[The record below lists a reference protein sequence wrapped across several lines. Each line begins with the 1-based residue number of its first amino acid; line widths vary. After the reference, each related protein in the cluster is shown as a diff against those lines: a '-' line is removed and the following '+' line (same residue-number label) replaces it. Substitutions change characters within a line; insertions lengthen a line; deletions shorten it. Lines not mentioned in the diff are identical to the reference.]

1 VVRSGQLVF
10 FYLKRG
16 VATTGFA
23 LSASGGQTP
32 VRFCRDKFFPK
43 SQQEAMGRFL
53 ALFHKYGWIYKPL
66 GGGGWISA
74 NEKWALTDSEILKAV
89 ACVHP
94 KHFLGARAGK
104 ATRFGVLDI
113 DAGSKYHNVKQ
124 LGRILEALA
133 KAGISETS
141 IYRSSDSGGWHIYL
155 FFDEPI
161 SSRDL
166 RAQLVQLLRLSGFD
180 IAKGTLEVFPAPG
193 DGRGGNSSIGN
204 GLRLPLQPGFAWL
217 NQDGLVIEERDSI
230 SPVEALDRFIRDM
243 ECGNSRH
250 DFHQMKAYV
259 SRLIESQEQIT
270 SQVSQISQISKAKGV
285 VVPFRKPDG
294 IELSEYTL
302 CTVLEVF
309 QGLPPG
315 INAETWIK
323 GREFAQVGLTG
334 KSQRAE
340 AIYCLSHYLF
350 YGDPERRLPALG
362 YGYETERQWA
372 IEKILS
378 SLHNG
383 CSKDI
388 NKGRGDAVAQI
399 ERAASWLPKDRRGKE
414 NNVVPF
420 VKKVP
425 IAWQRNSAN
434 LKSEATKKIQA
445 AVADFEEADMT
456 FSVRDLQLKTGC
468 SNKTLYKHRGLWK
481 SAQER
486 LQTGGLAAVTPEY
499 NAVVGAASSESL
511 LPSAVAKKIAPP
523 GLLAARRV
531 AYEISMRRQREEREK
546 KTQRRDGFIQLDN
559 LWRLEIEKIV
569 PAALGSCETKKL
581 RALLAVYLSAISR
594 SPDDESESWIRGLI
608 TEVRSELER
617 RPKQLELVFSEVKV
631 VDLVES
637 DLVHL
642 VNEGG

>member
-1 VVRSGQLVF
+1 
-10 FYLKRG
+10 
-16 VATTGFA
+16 
-23 LSASGGQTP
+23 
-32 VRFCRDKFFPK
+32 
-43 SQQEAMGRFL
+43 MGKFL

-66 GGGGWISA
+66 YSEGGWISA
-74 NEKWALTDSEILKAV
+74 NEKWALTDSEILKAA

-94 KHFLGARAGK
+94 KYFLGARAGK

-141 IYRSSDSGGWHIYL
+141 IYRSSDSGGWHVYL

-166 RAQLVQLLRLSGFD
+166 RTQLVQLLRLSGFD

-193 DGRGGNSSIGN
+193 DGRNSSIGN

-217 NQDGLVIEERDSI
+217 NDDGLVIEERDSI
-230 SPVEALDRFIRDM
+230 SPVEALDRFMRDM
-243 ECGNSRH
+243 ECRNSRH

-259 SRLIESQEQIT
+259 SRLLESQEQIT
-270 SQVSQISQISKAKGV
+270 TQVSQISQISKAKGV

-294 IELSEYTL
+294 VELDEYTL
-302 CTVLEVF
+302 CAVLEVF

-362 YGYETERQWA
+362 YGYEKERQWA
-372 IEKILS
+372 IEKILA

-399 ERAASWLPKDRRGKE
+399 ERAASWLPKDRRGQE

-434 LKSEATKKIQA
+434 LKSEAVKKIQA
-445 AVADFEEADMT
+445 AVADFEEAGMT
-456 FSVRDLQLKTGC
+456 FSIRDLKLKTGC
-468 SNKTLYKHRGLWK
+468 GNDTLYRHQSLWK
-481 SAQER
+481 PAQQR
-486 LQTGGLAAVTPEY
+486 LQNGRLAGVPGDY

-511 LPSAVAKKIAPP
+511 PPSSVAKKIAPP
-523 GLLAARRV
+523 GLLAARRM

-546 KTQRRDGFIQLDN
+546 KTKRRDGSIQLDN
-559 LWRLEIEKIV
+559 SWRAEIAKIV
-569 PAALGSCETKKL
+569 PLVLGQCETKKL

-594 SPDDESESWIRGLI
+594 SPDDESEAWIRGLI
-608 TEVRSELER
+608 TEVRAELER
-617 RPKQLELVFSEVKV
+617 RPKQLELVLSEVKAV
-631 VDLVES
+631 SLVEPDLVRIET
-637 DLVHL
+637 
-642 VNEGG
+642 EGG

>member
-1 VVRSGQLVF
+1 
-10 FYLKRG
+10 
-16 VATTGFA
+16 
-23 LSASGGQTP
+23 
-32 VRFCRDKFFPK
+32 
-43 SQQEAMGRFL
+43 MGKFL

-66 GGGGWISA
+66 YSEGGWISA
-74 NEKWALTDSEILKAV
+74 NEKWALTDSEVLKAA

-94 KHFLGARAGK
+94 KYFLGARAGK

-141 IYRSSDSGGWHIYL
+141 IYRSSDSGGWHVYL

-180 IAKGTLEVFPAPG
+180 IEKGTLEVFPAPG
-193 DGRGGNSSIGN
+193 DSRGNSSIGN

-230 SPVEALDRFIRDM
+230 SPVEALDRFTRDM

-270 SQVSQISQISKAKGV
+270 TQVSQISQISKAKGV

-294 IELSEYTL
+294 VELSEYTL

-362 YGYETERQWA
+362 YGYEQERQWA

-383 CSKDI
+383 YSKDI

-445 AVADFEEADMT
+445 AVADFEEAEMT

-468 SNKTLYKHRGLWK
+468 SNKTLYNHRGLWK
-481 SAQER
+481 PAQER
-486 LQTGGLAAVTPEY
+486 LQNGLLAGVTPEY

-511 LPSAVAKKIAPP
+511 LPSTVAKKIAPP

-546 KTQRRDGFIQLDN
+546 KTKRRDGFIQLDN
-559 LWRLEIEKIV
+559 SWRVEIEKIV
-569 PAALGSCETKKL
+569 LLELSQFETKKL

-594 SPDDESESWIRGLI
+594 SPDDESEAWIRGLI
-608 TEVRSELER
+608 TEVRTELER
-617 RPKQLELVFSEVKV
+617 RPKQLELVFSEAKV

-637 DLVHL
+637 SLICL
-642 VNEGG
+642 ENEGG

>member
-1 VVRSGQLVF
+1 M
-10 FYLKRG
+10 
-16 VATTGFA
+16 
-23 LSASGGQTP
+23 P

-43 SQQEAMGRFL
+43 SQQEAMGKFL
-53 ALFHKYGWIYKPL
+53 ALFHKYGWIYKPF

-124 LGRILEALA
+124 LERILEALA
-133 KAGISETS
+133 KAGINETS
-141 IYRSSDSGGWHIYL
+141 IYRSSDSGGWHVYL

-166 RAQLVQLLRLSGFD
+166 RAQLVQLLRLNGFD

-193 DGRGGNSSIGN
+193 DGRGNSSIGN

-270 SQVSQISQISKAKGV
+270 HQVSQISQISKAKGV

-294 IELSEYTL
+294 VELTEYTL
-302 CTVLEVF
+302 CAVLEVF

-315 INAETWIK
+315 MNAETWIK

-350 YGDPERRLPALG
+350 YGDPKRCLPALG
-362 YGYETERQWA
+362 YGYEKERQWA

-388 NKGRGDAVAQI
+388 NRGRGDAVAQI
-399 ERAASWLPKDRRGKE
+399 ERAASWLPKDRRGQE

-434 LKSEATKKIQA
+434 LKSEAAKKIQA
-445 AVADFEEADMT
+445 AVADFEEAEMA
-456 FSVRDLQLKTGC
+456 FSIRDLKLKTGC
-468 SNKTLYKHRGLWK
+468 SNDTLYRHQALWK
-481 SAQER
+481 PAQTQLQNGR
-486 LQTGGLAAVTPEY
+486 LAGVPGEY

-546 KTQRRDGFIQLDN
+546 KTKRRERFVELDN
-559 LWRLEIEKIV
+559 SWRSEIEKIT
-569 PAALGSCETKKL
+569 PLRFDLLETKKL
-581 RALLAVYLSAISR
+581 RALLAVYLSAVLR
-594 SPDDESESWIRGLI
+594 SPDQESEFWLCRLI
-608 TEVRSELER
+608 TDLRAELES
-617 RPKQLELVFSEVKV
+617 RPMQLHLLNLDNLAPEK
-631 VDLVES
+631 DLS
-637 DLVHL
+637 
-642 VNEGG
+642 G

>member
-1 VVRSGQLVF
+1 
-10 FYLKRG
+10 
-16 VATTGFA
+16 
-23 LSASGGQTP
+23 
-32 VRFCRDKFFPK
+32 
-43 SQQEAMGRFL
+43 MGKFL
-53 ALFHKYGWIYKPL
+53 ALFHKYGWIYKPF

-133 KAGISETS
+133 KAGINETS
-141 IYRSSDSGGWHIYL
+141 IYRSSDSGGWHVYL

-180 IAKGTLEVFPAPG
+180 IAKGTLEIFPAPG
-193 DGRGGNSSIGN
+193 DGRNSSIGN

-270 SQVSQISQISKAKGV
+270 HQVSQISQISKAKGV
-285 VVPFRKPDG
+285 VVPFKKPDG
-294 IELSEYTL
+294 VELSEYTL

-315 INAETWIK
+315 MNAETWIN

-362 YGYETERQWA
+362 YGYEKERQWA

-388 NKGRGDAVAQI
+388 NKGRGDALTQI

-445 AVADFEEADMT
+445 AVADFEEAEMT

-468 SNKTLYKHRGLWK
+468 SNKTLYKHCGLWK
-481 SAQER
+481 PNQER
-486 LQTGGLAAVTPEY
+486 LQNGLLAGVTPDY

-531 AYEISMRRQREEREK
+531 AYEISMRRQREERTQ
-546 KTQRRDGFIQLDN
+546 KTKRRERFIELDN
-559 LWRLEIEKIV
+559 SWRLEIEKIM
-569 PAALGSCETKKL
+569 PLALGQCDTKKL
-581 RALLAVYLSAISR
+581 RALLVVYLSAVSR
-594 SPDDESESWIRGLI
+594 SPDHESESWICGLI
-608 TEVRSELER
+608 TEVRAELER
-617 RPKQLELVFSEVKV
+617 RPKQLELVFSNSQN
-631 VDLVES
+631 LVEPAQA
-637 DLVHL
+637 HL
-642 VNEGG
+642 ENEEV

>member
-1 VVRSGQLVF
+1 
-10 FYLKRG
+10 
-16 VATTGFA
+16 
-23 LSASGGQTP
+23 
-32 VRFCRDKFFPK
+32 
-43 SQQEAMGRFL
+43 MGEFL

-94 KHFLGARAGK
+94 KHFLGARAGT

-124 LGRILEALA
+124 LGRILEVLA

-166 RAQLVQLLRLSGFD
+166 RAQLVQLLQLSGFD

-193 DGRGGNSSIGN
+193 DGRNSSIGN

-230 SPVEALDRFIRDM
+230 SPNEALDRFIRDM

-250 DFHQMKAYV
+250 DFHRMKAYV
-259 SRLIESQEQIT
+259 NRLIESQEQIT
-270 SQVSQISQISKAKGV
+270 TQVSQISQISKAKGV

-294 IELSEYTL
+294 VELSEYTL

-315 INAETWIK
+315 MNAETWIN

-362 YGYETERQWA
+362 YGYEKERQWA

-399 ERAASWLPKDRRGKE
+399 ERAASWLPKDRRGQ
-414 NNVVPF
+414 NNLVPF

-434 LKSEATKKIQA
+434 LKSEAIKKIQA
-445 AVADFEEADMT
+445 AVADFEEAEMA
-456 FSVRDLQLKTGC
+456 FSVRDLKLKTGC
-468 SNKTLYKHRGLWK
+468 SNDTLYKHQALWK
-481 SAQER
+481 PAQAQLQNAR
-486 LQTGGLAAVTPEY
+486 LAGVPGEY

-511 LPSAVAKKIAPP
+511 LPSSVAKKIAPP

-546 KTQRRDGFIQLDN
+546 KTRRRDGFIQLDN
-559 LWRLEIEKIV
+559 SWQMEIEKIV
-569 PAALGSCETKKL
+569 PAALEQCETKKL
-581 RALLAVYLSAISR
+581 KALLAVYLSAISR
-594 SPDDESESWIRGLI
+594 SPDDESEAWIRGLI
-608 TEVRSELER
+608 TEVRSELDR
-617 RPKQLELVFSEVKV
+617 RPKQLELVFSEIKV
-631 VDLVES
+631 VDLVEPCFIP
-637 DLVHL
+637 LE
-642 VNEGG
+642 NERG

>member
-1 VVRSGQLVF
+1 MG
-10 FYLKRG
+10 
-16 VATTGFA
+16 
-23 LSASGGQTP
+23 
-32 VRFCRDKFFPK
+32 KFV
-43 SQQEAMGRFL
+43 

-94 KHFLGARAGK
+94 KYFLGARAGK
-104 ATRFGVLDI
+104 ATKFGVLDI
-113 DAGSKYHNVKQ
+113 DAGSKYHSKKQ
-124 LGRILEALA
+124 LERILEALA
-133 KAGISETS
+133 KAGIHATS
-141 IYRSSDSGGWHIYL
+141 VYKSSDSGGWHIYI

-193 DGRGGNSSIGN
+193 DGRGNSSIGN

-217 NQDGLVIEERDSI
+217 NQSGLVIEERDSI
-230 SPVEALDRFIRDM
+230 SPMEALDRFMRDM

-259 SRLIESQEQIT
+259 SRLLESQEQIT
-270 SQVSQISQISKAKGV
+270 NQVGQISQISKSKGV

-294 IELSEYTL
+294 VELDEYTL
-302 CTVLEVF
+302 CNVLEVF

-350 YGDPERRLPALG
+350 YGDPERHLPALG
-362 YGYETERQWA
+362 YGCEKERQWA
-372 IEKILS
+372 IEKILT

-383 CSKDI
+383 CSEDI
-388 NKGRGDAVAQI
+388 NRGRGDALTQI
-399 ERAASWLPKDRRGKE
+399 ERAASWLPKERRGKE

-425 IAWQRNSAN
+425 IAWQRNSAK
-434 LKSEATKKIQA
+434 LKSEAAKKIQA
-445 AVADFEEADMT
+445 AVADFEEANMT

-468 SNKTLYKHRGLWK
+468 SNQTLYRHQSLWK
-481 SAQER
+481 PNQER
-486 LQTGGLAAVTPEY
+486 LRSGLLVSVTPDY

-511 LPSAVAKKIAPP
+511 LPSAVAQKIAPP
-523 GLLAARRV
+523 GLLAARQIV
-531 AYEISMRRQREEREK
+531 YEISMRHAREERAK
-546 KTQRRDGFIQLDN
+546 KTKRRDGFVQLDN
-559 LWRLEIEKIV
+559 SWRLEIEK
-569 PAALGSCETKKL
+569 LGPPVLGQCDTKKL
-581 RALLAVYLSAISR
+581 KALLAVYLSAISR
-594 SPDDESESWIRGLI
+594 SPDDESEAWIRGLI
-608 TEVRSELER
+608 TEVRAELES
-617 RPKQLELVFSEVKV
+617 RPKQLELVFSKV
-631 VDLVES
+631 VDLVEP
-637 DLVHL
+637 LFHL
-642 VNEGG
+642 ENDGG

>member
-1 VVRSGQLVF
+1 
-10 FYLKRG
+10 
-16 VATTGFA
+16 
-23 LSASGGQTP
+23 LSASGEQAP

-43 SQQEAMGRFL
+43 SQQEAMGKFL

-113 DAGSKYHNVKQ
+113 DAGSKYHSVKQ

-166 RAQLVQLLRLSGFD
+166 RAQLIQLLRLSGFD

-193 DGRGGNSSIGN
+193 DARGNSSIGN

-270 SQVSQISQISKAKGV
+270 TQVSQISQISKAKGV

-294 IELSEYTL
+294 VELSEYTL

-362 YGYETERQWA
+362 YGYEKERQWA

-445 AVADFEEADMT
+445 AVADFEEAQMT

-481 SAQER
+481 PAQER
-486 LQTGGLAAVTPEY
+486 LQTGLLATVTPEY
-499 NAVVGAASSESL
+499 NAGVGAASSESL
-511 LPSAVAKKIAPP
+511 LPSSVAKKIAPP

-546 KTQRRDGFIQLDN
+546 KAKRRDGFIRLDN
-559 LWRLEIEKIV
+559 SWRMTIEKIV
-569 PAALGSCETKKL
+569 PVALVSCDTKKL

-608 TEVRSELER
+608 TEVRAELDR
-617 RPKQLELVFSEVKV
+617 RPKQLELVFSEGKV
-631 VDLVES
+631 VSLVES
-637 DLVHL
+637 DLIRIE
-642 VNEGG
+642 NEIG

>member
-1 VVRSGQLVF
+1 
-10 FYLKRG
+10 
-16 VATTGFA
+16 
-23 LSASGGQTP
+23 
-32 VRFCRDKFFPK
+32 
-43 SQQEAMGRFL
+43 MGKFL

-133 KAGISETS
+133 KAGINETS
-141 IYRSSDSGGWHIYL
+141 IYRSSDSGGWHVYL

-193 DGRGGNSSIGN
+193 DGRGNSSIGN

-270 SQVSQISQISKAKGV
+270 HQVSQISQISKAKGV

-294 IELSEYTL
+294 VELSEYTL

-350 YGDPERRLPALG
+350 YGDPERRLPVLG
-362 YGYETERQWA
+362 YGYEKERQWA

-399 ERAASWLPKDRRGKE
+399 ERAASWLPKVRRGKE

-434 LKSEATKKIQA
+434 LKSEAAKKIQA
-445 AVADFEEADMT
+445 AVADFEEAEIT
-456 FSVRDLQLKTGC
+456 FSVRDLKLKTGC
-468 SNKTLYKHRGLWK
+468 GNDTLYRHQSLWK
-481 SAQER
+481 PAQQR
-486 LQTGGLAAVTPEY
+486 LQNGRLAGVPGDY

-511 LPSAVAKKIAPP
+511 PPSSVAKKIAPP

-531 AYEISMRRQREEREK
+531 AYEISMRRQKEEREK
-546 KTQRRDGFIQLDN
+546 KTKHRDGFIQLDN
-559 LWRLEIEKIV
+559 SWRLEIEKIV
-569 PAALGSCETKKL
+569 PLALGQYDTKKL

-594 SPDDESESWIRGLI
+594 SPDDESEAWIRGLI
-608 TEVRSELER
+608 TEVRAELER
-617 RPKQLELVFSEVKV
+617 RPKQLELVFSNSQN
-631 VDLVES
+631 LVES
-637 DLVHL
+637 DLIFL
-642 VNEGG
+642 ENEGG